1 MPAKKRR
8 AESPRRPRTG
18 RGRLRL
24 RLDQRRRHP
33 PRPLSREEEGL
44 WNRGP
49 SPMKGK
55 ARERRPNPKERSASA
70 KGRRLQRQR
79 LRRARRR
86 RRPKTPS
93 PRQTLTTSLH
103 SRKKS
108 CGRGRPAVRSGRAD
122 NIALWSE
129 SERPAGWVDPR
140 FSRLSRDPLALR
152 ASPCGCGAAVE
163 GSSAGDLAESGPP
176 AAATPTI
183 GADCGGC
190 SATTAADGDAPSS
203 GRRDRSTAHAVD
215 GGRGAE
221 GGRGDGEGAARSASA
236 AGAATGA
243 AAAGLGSLARG
254 DDCACGAAS
263 FALGAREGTMARLL
277 RGCTRRGA
285 RGGTRGEW
293 PGGRAAEGRLRRRPG
308 TAL

>member
-1 MPAKKRR
+1 MEPWAISNEGEGPREA
-8 AESPRRPRTG
+8 AEPEGTERIGKGAAVAEAAAAEGAAEAAPENTKSAPDTDDELALEEKELRPWSTRSPVG
-18 RGRLRL
+18 
-24 RLDQRRRHP
+24 
-33 PRPLSREEEGL
+33 EG
-44 WNRGP
+44 G
-49 SPMKGK
+49 
-55 ARERRPNPKERSASA
+55 
-70 KGRRLQRQR
+70 
-79 LRRARRR
+79 
-86 RRPKTPS
+86 T
-93 PRQTLTTSLH
+93 
-103 SRKKS
+103 
-108 CGRGRPAVRSGRAD
+108 D

-163 GSSAGDLAESGPP
+163 GSSAGDLAESEPT
-176 AAATPTI
+176 AATTPMI

-190 SATTAADGDAPSS
+190 SATTAAHGDAPSS

-236 AGAATGA
+236 AGAAAGA

-263 FALGAREGTMARLL
+263 FALGAREGIMAHLL

-285 RGGTRGEW
+285 RGGTRGKW
-293 PGGRAAEGRLRRRPG
+293 PGGRAAEGRLRRRLG